1 VLHAPLVFPSPRW
14 DGIHEDSRAF
24 CEYLL
29 NRNAEERPSASEAL
43 MHPWLQAVERRAS
56 HSVTRADVTLL
67 LDFACQNDL
76 RRATLGVLADAVS
89 GCDVEAE
96 QIFLE
101 MDRNQTGTIQHSDFL
116 ELAGTYGISAEVAHE
131 LFVKLDLKENNEIH
145 FSEFLAA
152 YKQMSLLRDEAAI
165 QRAFEVF
172 DTDKSGYISA
182 ENLRGIFGPQFSGNK
197 IEAILIQAGCD
208 NPRGLPYEKFVAAV
222 RDSRDVLQVERAV
235 EQKVFVD
242 RELREHYCL

>member
-1 VLHAPLVFPSPRW
+1 VTK
-14 DGIHEDSRAF
+14 
-24 CEYLL
+24 
-29 NRNAEERPSASEAL
+29 AE
-43 MHPWLQAVERRAS
+43 
-56 HSVTRADVTLL
+56 VTLL

-89 GCDVEAE
+89 GSDVEAE

-116 ELAGTYGISAEVAHE
+116 ELAGAYGIASNVAHE

-165 QRAFEVF
+165 QRAFDVF

-182 ENLRGIFGPQFSGNK
+182 ENLTEIFGPQFSGNK

-208 NPRGLPYEKFVAAV
+208 NPLGLPYEKFVEAV
-222 RDSRDVLQVERAV
+222 KDSRDVLQVERDVGDAV
-235 EQKVFVD
+235 LEENGV
-242 RELREHYCL
+242 REIVQL